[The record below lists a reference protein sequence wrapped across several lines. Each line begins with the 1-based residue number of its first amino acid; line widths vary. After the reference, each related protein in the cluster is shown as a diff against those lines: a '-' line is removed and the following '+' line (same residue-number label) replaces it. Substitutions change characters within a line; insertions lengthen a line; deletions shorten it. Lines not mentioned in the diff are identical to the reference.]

1 MQVETEIEKREL
13 LVTTATHSFTVF
25 PEDMNYAG
33 ALFGGKILAE
43 IDIAAIKAVR
53 RMLYY
58 TDCDAAVTA
67 SIDRVD
73 FLNPANLGDII
84 ELTARI
90 YKLGKTSVGVFVHV
104 TREDHRGQI
113 DTICDASL
121 VFVTLKEGKPHPHN
135 HYLKRSNV
143 NHIDD

>member
-1 MQVETEIEKREL
+1 METEIEKREL
-13 LVTTATHSFTVF
+13 LVTTATHSVAVF

-58 TDCDAAVTA
+58 TECDAAVTA

-73 FLNPANLGDII
+73 FLNPASLGDII

-104 TREDHRGQI
+104 TRENHRGQI

-121 VFVTLKEGKPHPHN
+121 VFVTLKEGKPHPHH